1 MRRGKEKRRKE
12 KRREGGKKEWREEDK
27 GRIIYGY
34 RNMYSETLK
43 VLIRLA
49 NLHLQ
54 VYTFKQIH
62 HSLIFSPR
70 LGRYQ

>member
-1 MRRGKEKRRKE
+1 MIWGKENRRKE
-12 KRREGGKKEWREEDK
+12 KRREGGKKEGREEDK

-54 VYTFKQIH
+54 VYTFKHTALSNLQ
-62 HSLIFSPR
+62 STAD
-70 LGRYQ
+70 RY

>member
-1 MRRGKEKRRKE
+1 MIWGKENRRKE
-12 KRREGGKKEWREEDK
+12 KRREGGKKEGREEDK

-49 NLHLQ
+49 NLH
-54 VYTFKQIH
+54 
-62 HSLIFSPR
+62 
-70 LGRYQ
+70 